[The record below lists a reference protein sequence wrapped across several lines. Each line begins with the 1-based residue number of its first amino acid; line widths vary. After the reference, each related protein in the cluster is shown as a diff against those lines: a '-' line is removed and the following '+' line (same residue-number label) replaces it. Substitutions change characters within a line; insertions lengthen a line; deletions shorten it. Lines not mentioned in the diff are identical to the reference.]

1 MPLAFRTQRHR
12 QRRGA
17 KVQRADCWSTTDSAI
32 FLMAK
37 FRLRLE
43 SAATLALLALTTGC
57 SSLSLPHAVASKT
70 ASALHHLNTDSV
82 TSQESPSNCRRID
95 PFTKGIDK
103 AGSAATLAQSA
114 KSKQDWDAVIAQW
127 IQAIAAMQ
135 AVPPGSARR
144 AFAQKKV
151 AEYLQNLEM
160 AMQKASTTASQLP
173 FASFN
178 NPIFDEQLLLYLSYT
193 AAVGT
198 PDVLI
203 VGSSRALVGVDP
215 QQLQQA
221 LAAQGKGNLKIFN
234 FGVNGATAQLVDFQ
248 LRQVLSR
255 EQLPRLIL
263 WADGVRAFNSGRPDR
278 TYSTMTTSEGYQRL
292 QTGERPKLPQN
303 EPNTVDTCEDVPP
316 MSMSQPTS
324 QLAKNFVS
332 SAITATPSYP
342 AVLAESQPFRW
353 GDGETGRRGESQC
366 RTFDRN
372 LGSGEQWKLLHASVE
387 QVSQQTHAPDEPML
401 LAHLDGIAPPSRITL
416 ARGFTGYSSLAIKA
430 NGFLPLENRFDP
442 NIYYQKN
449 PRVSGRYD
457 ADYQPFSLIG
467 QQITALNT
475 AKAFA
480 KQQKIPL
487 VFVNLPLTQD
497 YLDSVR
503 RLREQQFQQWMQQQA
518 GDGLIWV
525 DMGRQLLN
533 RNEYFTDPSH
543 LNRYGAAAVASQLAS
558 NPQIPWPQP
567 RQ

>member
-1 MPLAFRTQRHR
+1 
-12 QRRGA
+12 
-17 KVQRADCWSTTDSAI
+17 
-32 FLMAK
+32 MAK
-37 FRLRLE
+37 FRLRLQ
-43 SAATLALLALTTGC
+43 SAATVALLSLTTGC
-57 SSLSLPHAVASKT
+57 SSLSLPHAIASKT
-70 ASALHHLNTDSV
+70 SSAVRPLNTGSV
-82 TSQESPSNCRRID
+82 TSQEPPSNCRRID
-95 PFTKGIDK
+95 PFTKGVDK
-103 AGSAATLAQSA
+103 AMGAATLAQSA
-114 KSKQDWDAVIAQW
+114 KSKQDWDLVISQW
-127 IQAIAAMQ
+127 IGAIAAMQ
-135 AVPPGSARR
+135 AVPPESARR

-173 FASFN
+173 FASFG
-178 NPIFDEQLLLYLSYT
+178 NPIFDEQLLLYLSYI

-248 LRQVLSR
+248 LRQVLSG

-278 TYSTMTTSEGYQRL
+278 TYSTMTASQGYQRL

-332 SAITATPSYP
+332 SAIAATLGGRWQ
-342 AVLAESQPFRW
+342 LAQ
-353 GDGETGRRGESQC
+353 T
-366 RTFDRN
+366 
-372 LGSGEQWKLLHASVE
+372 SVE
-387 QVSQQTHAPDEPML
+387 TASWLAPSSHEPL
-401 LAHLDGIAPPSRITL
+401 IFAQLDGTALPSRITL
-416 ARGFTGYSSLAIKA
+416 AKGITGYSSLAIKS

-457 ADYQPFSLIG
+457 ADYQPFSLTG

-475 AKAFA
+475 VKAFA
-480 KQQKIPL
+480 NQQQIPL

-518 GDGLIWV
+518 GEGLIWI
-525 DMGRQLLN
+525 DMGRQWPN

-558 NPQIPWPQP
+558 NPQIPWPQAG
-567 RQ
+567 Q